1 MKSYDRICRIDIDDI
16 IKESQGEDIE
26 YIRDG
31 DRSADDLDVICDF
44 MKKGYLHEIRCE
56 KEFYH
61 TERIVIKFSKIKNQ
75 EERL

>member
-44 MKKGYLHEIRCE
+44 MKK
-56 KEFYH
+56 
-61 TERIVIKFSKIKNQ
+61 RIFARIKM
-75 EERL
+75 

>member
-44 MKKGYLHEIRCE
+44 MKK
-56 KEFYH
+56 
-61 TERIVIKFSKIKNQ
+61 RIFARIKMWKRNLSYGKNSNKI
-75 EERL
+75 L